1 MNKVIITVIVV
12 VVATP
17 SLDAF
22 RPTKG
27 KIVLSSIALVIGV
40 CAVQYP
46 AIILPCLLKVT
57 VHLPREVLTY
67 M

>member
-1 MNKVIITVIVV
+1 MNEVIITVIVV
-12 VVATP
+12 VATP
-17 SLDAF
+17 SIDTF

-27 KIVLSSIALVIGV
+27 KIDLSSIALVIGV

-57 VHLPREVLTY
+57 VHLPWEVLTY